1 MIIITITVRAGGRW
15 REFVATPQTP
25 QRQGDPINQALH
37 TVKALWQGAAM
48 WMWEHTHT
56 QRQHPGPASAAITVV
71 VFGDQRTF
79 AAESG
84 TATTSEAQ
92 QLLARV
98 RRQATGWLQD
108 LRLTRRAQ
116 LERR

>member
-1 MIIITITVRAGGRW
+1 MITITVRVGGHW
-15 REFVATPQTP
+15 REFTASPQQP
-25 QRQGDPINQALH
+25 GDPINQTLH
-37 TVKALWQGAAM
+37 TVKALWEGAAM
-48 WMWEHTHT
+48 WLWEHTHT
-56 QRQHPGPASAAITVV
+56 QSQHPGPVSAAITVV
-71 VFGDQRTF
+71 VAGDQRTF

-84 TATTSEAQ
+84 AATTSEAQ

-116 LERR
+116 EENR

>member
-1 MIIITITVRAGGRW
+1 MITITITVRAGGHW
-15 REFVATPQTP
+15 REFVATPQ
-25 QRQGDPINQALH
+25 RWSGDQINQTLH
-37 TVKALWQGAAM
+37 TVQALWQGAAM
-48 WMWEHTHT
+48 WLWEHTHT

-71 VFGDQRTF
+71 VGGDQRTF